1 MESGGRHF
9 TWFLRLA
16 VLTFVCTQKRANGD
30 CPADGRTWVS
40 FGQNCYYFMHGD
52 EDIFKSYTIAKARE
66 ICKNYALLTV
76 RSAEENN
83 FIVEYSLKVW
93 EGNIN
98 VWLGMYYNSDG
109 DEFKWNDES
118 PLTFKNWEE
127 GDTGDVDVPPMDTCV
142 ALHVASGKWENV
154 SCSEKPENGVVCQTA
169 QQAAEQPKKNG
180 SPVLSALVI
189 LSVIVILGISAVV
202 WFLQQRNSSG
212 ASLLPS
218 FEYHPPFRAPSADQT
233 CLVEAEEI
241 GETS

>member
-1 MESGGRHF
+1 MEAVGWHF
-9 TWFLRLA
+9 TLSLIVA
-16 VLTFVCTQKRANGD
+16 VLTFLCTHGQANGD

-40 FGQNCYYFMHGD
+40 FGQNCYHFLHGE
-52 EDIFKSYTIAKARE
+52 EDVFKRYTIEKAKE
-66 ICKNYALLTV
+66 MCKGFALLTV
-76 RSAEENN
+76 LSAEEND
-83 FIVEYSLKVW
+83 FIVDYSLKVW
-93 EGNIN
+93 KGNID
-98 VWLGMYYNSDG
+98 VWLGMYFDSDD

-127 GDTGDVDVPPMDTCV
+127 GGVEEMPRIDTCV

-154 SCSEKPENGVVCQTA
+154 SCSEQPENGVVCETA
-169 QQAAEQPKKNG
+169 QKAEKIKTNG

-202 WFLQQRNSSG
+202 WFLQQRHSSG
-212 ASLLPS
+212 SSLLAS

-241 GETS
+241 DETS